1 MSIAKG
7 IAKAAKAQ
15 SRGLSG
21 KRNSQGDFMPEDVQ
35 VKGIQ
40 DSVEPDIQK
49 YIDDVKSQIDELDDA
64 IEAQDRYLAP
74 QDGETYT
81 EMGPDDHAELT
92 ALIAEKE
99 AVINDLITKLEEN
112 GIEVPQEVRDLKLYP
127 YDREMKQRDD
137 VMKEGELEKE
147 AENLRIRKRQQS
159 PDYEWTPGERM
170 A

>member
-15 SRGLSG
+15 SRGLLG

-40 DSVEPDIQK
+40 ESVDVDIQN
-49 YIDDVKSQIDELDDA
+49 YIDDVKSKVDELDDA
-64 IEAQDRYLAP
+64 IEAQERYLAP
-74 QDGETYT
+74 QDGATYT

-112 GIEVPQEVRDLKLYP
+112 GIEVPQEVRDLSRDTEPWDIDMTDEDKGIKYAQP
-127 YDREMKQRDD
+127 MREGYGMDD
-137 VMKEGELEKE
+137 EF
-147 AENLRIRKRQQS
+147 
-159 PDYEWTPGERM
+159 
-170 A
+170 